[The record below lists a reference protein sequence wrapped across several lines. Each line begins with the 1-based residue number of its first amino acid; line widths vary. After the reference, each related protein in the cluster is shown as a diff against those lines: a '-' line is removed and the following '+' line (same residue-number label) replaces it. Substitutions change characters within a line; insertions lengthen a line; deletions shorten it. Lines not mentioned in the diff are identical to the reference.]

1 MIKARISS
9 TLAGLA
15 ALLLLTCLTGTLSA
29 QDSTSV
35 EIVNGQSTVLTLEF
49 PVDKVAVGDPEVIGV
64 ARTGDREML
73 VNAKKPGLSNILVL
87 GANGEKREFSVRVYS
102 GATAES
108 MASLKE
114 MLSGYEGLRVRQL
127 GARIVVD
134 GEVYSADHYDRVNKL
149 LAGMPEVVNQ
159 VVMSPVMKRIISEQM
174 HKEIDRPGVR
184 VKAVKDSFV
193 LDGLVTTQEESDRA
207 QKIALIYSKNVV
219 NALRVSGDAPQP
231 YTQPRMIEVTMNI
244 MEVSKSALRE
254 LGIHWNPLGSKSE
267 ATGTQSS
274 DKGWFSSLSGTI
286 TDLFPKMQRIQDQG
300 KGRSLMNQAV
310 ITKQGGQAKFFAG
323 TEIPIS
329 VAQSLG
335 TMSVEYKKVGMTLQ
349 VSPLIDQAKNID
361 TSIQVESSAVTG
373 TGSGGAPIV
382 STNNLAT
389 ALNVTNGTS
398 IALGGLIG
406 QRELEMISHS
416 PPDKGLSLL
425 QLNASTSANTD
436 TTEVIVFVTSR
447 ILDTPGQ
454 AAEEIAPKVQDS
466 FKKRDLDALKGKAR
480 KK

>member
-1 MIKARISS
+1 MKQAYVSS
-9 TLAGLA
+9 LRTGIA
-15 ALLLLTCLTGTLSA
+15 ALLFLFCLPGAVLA
-29 QDSTSV
+29 QDAASV
-35 EIVNGQSTVLTLEF
+35 EIVNGQSTVLKLDF
-49 PVDKVAVGDPEVIGV
+49 AVDKVAVGDPDVLGV
-64 ARTGDREML
+64 ARTGEREML
-73 VNAKKPGLSNILVL
+73 VNAKKPGTSNILVL
-87 GANGEKREFSVRVYS
+87 GTSGEKREYSVRVFS

-108 MASLKE
+108 MAALKD

-127 GARIVVD
+127 GPKIVVD
-134 GEVYSADHYDRVNKL
+134 GEVFSSEHFDRVNKL
-149 LAGMPEVVNQ
+149 LASMPEVVNQ
-159 VVMSPVMKRIISEQM
+159 VALSPVMKRIVGEQI
-174 HKEIDRPGVR
+174 HKEIDRPGVK
-184 VKAVKDSFV
+184 VKAVKDSFM
-193 LDGLVTTQEESDRA
+193 LDGLVVSSDEAERA
-207 QKIALIYSKNVV
+207 QKIASLYSKNVV
-219 NALRVSGDAPQP
+219 NALRVSGDAPQV

-244 MEVSKSALRE
+244 MEVSKNALRD

-274 DKGWFSSLSGTI
+274 DKGWFSSLTGTI
-286 TDLFPKMQRIQDQG
+286 TDLFPKMRRLQDEG

-349 VSPLIDQAKNID
+349 VSPIIDQAKNID

-389 ALNVTNGTS
+389 ALNVASGAS

-406 QRELEMISHS
+406 QRELELMSQS

-425 QLNASTSANTD
+425 QLNARKEAQTD

-447 ILDTPGQ
+447 ILDSPSQ
-454 AAEEIAPKVQDS
+454 AAENIDAKVNQS
-466 FKKRDLDALKGKAR
+466 FKKRDLEVLRDKA